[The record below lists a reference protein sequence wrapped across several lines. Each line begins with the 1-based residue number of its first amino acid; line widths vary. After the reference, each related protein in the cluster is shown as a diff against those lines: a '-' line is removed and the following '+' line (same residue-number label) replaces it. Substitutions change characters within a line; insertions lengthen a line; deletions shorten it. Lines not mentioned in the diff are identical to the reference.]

1 MLPIDASKARPP
13 VTLKVQHRRRDGGS
27 RATVSVDLEHEPLH
41 DLARRVIRLAEETQ
55 HAAQVLERRLEAL
68 ERRSEAAGR
77 AERILSIAADM
88 RAHLGRD
95 RLSVDDLYDAD

>member
-1 MLPIDASKARPP
+1 M
-13 VTLKVQHRRRDGGS
+13 
-27 RATVSVDLEHEPLH
+27 SVDLEHEPIH

-68 ERRSEAAGR
+68 ERRSEAADR

-88 RAHLGRD
+88 RTHLGRD
-95 RLSVDDLYDAD
+95 RLSVDDLYDADTGLPA

>member
-1 MLPIDASKARPP
+1 M
-13 VTLKVQHRRRDGGS
+13 
-27 RATVSVDLEHEPLH
+27 SVDLEHEPIH

-68 ERRSEAAGR
+68 ERRTGAVGR

-88 RAHLGRD
+88 RTRLGQD
-95 RLSVDDLYDAD
+95 KLSTDDLYDPDTGLPA

>member
-1 MLPIDASKARPP
+1 M
-13 VTLKVQHRRRDGGS
+13 
-27 RATVSVDLEHEPLH
+27 SVDLEHEPLN

-77 AERILSIAADM
+77 AERILSIAASM
-88 RAHLGRD
+88 RTHLGQD
-95 RLSVDDLYDAD
+95 RLPVEDLYDPDTGLPT

>member
-1 MLPIDASKARPP
+1 M
-13 VTLKVQHRRRDGGS
+13 
-27 RATVSVDLEHEPLH
+27 SVDLEHEPIH

-68 ERRSEAAGR
+68 ERRGAVGR

-88 RAHLGRD
+88 RAHLGQD
-95 RLSVDDLYDAD
+95 KLSTDDLYDPDTGLPA

>member
-1 MLPIDASKARPP
+1 
-13 VTLKVQHRRRDGGS
+13 
-27 RATVSVDLEHEPLH
+27 VSVDLEHEPIH

-68 ERRSEAAGR
+68 EHRGAAGR

-88 RAHLGRD
+88 RAHLGPD
-95 RLSVDDLYDAD
+95 KLSTDDLYDPDTGLPT